1 MSTHNIQI
9 CNEIRKI
16 SLICFLELT
25 KEFCREL
32 KRVRI
37 IHNGK
42 RAIGVRV
49 IEILLYIR
57 RKRLCCTFFSKQD
70 KQQRDKKVSD
80 FTMLMDWD
88 SNTNMCGQRRPDLLT
103 YLRSMIMS
111 FSVGEYVQ
119 DDDASVFISSEWVEK
134 GHDNAEDNLVFT
146 VHIYLTDIF
155 SLDAIYLWMK
165 VKITHYLKSTRELHQ
180 DEFKQSWVCTL
191 LWMWTSL
198 VEIFWHSKLTD
209 VVFIQIMLNPSD
221 IYSSAPRKH
230 SQLRQNWA
238 ETEEICANPN
248 TKSREPAHYENM
260 PVEVYWKFYHQK
272 LKKKNSDKNSNI
284 FHISAQN
291 IDCGYTR

>member
-88 SNTNMCGQRRPDLLT
+88 SNTNKYVRATTTRSA
-103 YLRSMIMS
+103 YL
-111 FSVGEYVQ
+111 
-119 DDDASVFISSEWVEK
+119 
-134 GHDNAEDNLVFT
+134 
-146 VHIYLTDIF
+146 
-155 SLDAIYLWMK
+155 
-165 VKITHYLKSTRELHQ
+165 
-180 DEFKQSWVCTL
+180 
-191 LWMWTSL
+191 
-198 VEIFWHSKLTD
+198 
-209 VVFIQIMLNPSD
+209 
-221 IYSSAPRKH
+221 
-230 SQLRQNWA
+230 
-238 ETEEICANPN
+238 
-248 TKSREPAHYENM
+248 
-260 PVEVYWKFYHQK
+260 
-272 LKKKNSDKNSNI
+272 
-284 FHISAQN
+284 SAQYDHV
-291 IDCGYTR
+291 ILSW